1 MPQEYKVKSV
11 EILKEK
17 LKKVPNFYL
26 ADYRGL
32 TVQQLTTLRTKLREK
47 SSEFTVVKNN
57 LFRIALQ
64 ESGFK
69 SIDEFLKGPLG
80 VAFISE
86 NDPVSPAKILTDL
99 TRALKKQELFRI
111 IGGYFEGNPV
121 SSKEVTQ
128 LSTLPSKEVLLGQI
142 MGCVQGPLRG
152 IATCVQ
158 GPIRGIM
165 QCVKALVDKNS

>member
-11 EILKEK
+11 ELLKEK

-32 TVQQLTTLRTKLREK
+32 SVEQMTKLRIKLREK
-47 SSEFTVVKNN
+47 SSEFKVVKNN
-57 LFRIALQ
+57 LFKIALQ
-64 ESGFK
+64 ETGFQN
-69 SIDEFLKGPLG
+69 IDDFLVGPIG

-86 NDPVSPAKILTDL
+86 DDPVSPAKIMSDL
-99 TRALKKQELFRI
+99 ARELKKQELFRI
-111 IGGYFEGNPV
+111 IGGYFEGKPV
-121 SSKEVTQ
+121 TGKEVTQ
-128 LSTLPSKEVLLGQI
+128 ISSLPTKEVLLGQI

-165 QCVKALVDKNS
+165 QCLNAWVDKNS